1 MNIKEFAGINAQFE
15 TPNGEKMSHEE
26 LYTKVV
32 NAIGLSGCAVYIPAT
47 PEELRAALRVDPH
60 LNNIPLKR
68 WDDQYGSIRRALAYK
83 QITQVSLSQAVCVLK
98 QAARML
104 VERDYPEDFTKTEP
118 EYEAVVG

>member
-32 NAIGLSGCAVYIPAT
+32 NAVGLSSCAVYIPAT
-47 PEELRAALRVDPH
+47 PEELRAALRVDPL
-60 LNNIPLKR
+60 LNTIPLKR
-68 WDDQYGSIRRALAYK
+68 WDDQYSSIRRVLAL
-83 QITQVSLSQAVCVLK
+83 QNITRVSMSQANCVLE

-104 VERDYPEDFTKTEP
+104 VERDYPQDFTKTEP
-118 EYEAVVG
+118 EYEAVTG